1 MHGNVFELP
10 NEGHAK
16 STQFTKTMAA
26 LDHYASLE
34 LDYVTDLASLFAM
47 PPTEPIIDEPP
58 MEPPLVD
65 DPTGTGSQIRATH
78 EFFEYHQ
85 WKSECKNYLVRKRAL
100 EENYFRLLYSHSS
113 TMQFQCGIQITKQS
127 RIHGS
132 KSRLQLLLAHHDIE
146 RHLSKF

>member
-1 MHGNVFELP
+1 
-10 NEGHAK
+10 
-16 STQFTKTMAA
+16 MAA

-65 DPTGTGSQIRATH
+65 DPTGTGPQIRATH

-85 WKSECKNYLVRKRAL
+85 WKSECKNYVVRKRAL
-100 EENYFRLLYSHSS
+100 EENYFRLFTVILQQS
-113 TMQFQCGIQITKQS
+113 MDCGT
-127 RIHGS
+127 
-132 KSRLQLLLAHHDIE
+132 LQ
-146 RHLSKF
+146 